1 MPALPCA
8 AQEPATSAAAPPEKK
23 ARKPKADKDE
33 RAGPS
38 WEKPK
43 GQSNGSS
50 LPAPPPAVPKPDAPP
65 APGPEVF
72 RVAAILK
79 KRANK
84 KGEIEYLIQWDGYGE
99 DHNSWEPKATI
110 LDTGLIRAFEASF
123 EPELPPEKKKRPA
136 KQPSDGGGYRSPG
149 AASSSAGAPSS
160 SKGAGSSSGKGA
172 SKGAGKGAGSGQG
185 STSKGASKGKGGGG
199 KGGGGSEGPSSSK
212 AYGKQVAKGGGG
224 GSKAGEMGLLDG
236 GDLVRRVV

>member
-50 LPAPPPAVPKPDAPP
+50 LPAPPPAVPKPDALP

-99 DHNSWEPKATI
+99 DHNSWEPKANI

-136 KQPSDGGGYRSPG
+136 KQPSDGGGYRSLG
-149 AASSSAGAPSS
+149 AASSSAGASSS
-160 SKGAGSSSGKGA
+160 SKGAGSSRG
-172 SKGAGKGAGSGQG
+172 
-185 STSKGASKGKGGGG
+185 TSKGGGG
-199 KGGGGSEGPSSSK
+199 KCGGGSEGPSSSK